1 MNAWFLRIGAVLLL
15 LAALTRCGAT
25 EEGFAAVH
33 QVVSDP
39 LILHL
44 AGPYYL
50 AKERNGDLLL
60 IELDANNEVVAVSTL
75 W

>member
-1 MNAWFLRIGAVLLL
+1 MNRWLLRLGAVLLL

-25 EEGFAAVH
+25 EEGYAAVH

-60 IELDANNEVVAVSTL
+60 IELNADNEVVAVSTL